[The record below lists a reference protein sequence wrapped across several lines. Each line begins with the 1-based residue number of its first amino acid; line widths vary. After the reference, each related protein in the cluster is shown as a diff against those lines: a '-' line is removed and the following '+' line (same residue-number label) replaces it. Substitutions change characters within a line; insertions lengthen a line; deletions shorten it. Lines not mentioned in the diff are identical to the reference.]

1 MFRDKITAEA
11 ARGKQ
16 FSSSVTKRA
25 SCSLKIGNFE
35 FGGDRSR
42 LENFPMKHSN
52 LLRLSLILGC
62 IALFLTACSRD
73 PNVRKQKYYE
83 SGQKYYAAGKYRE
96 AIIQFRNATEVDET
110 FAAAHYQLAQTYTKL
125 QDWSKVYYE
134 LGRTLD
140 LQPDNYK
147 AQADLANL
155 IVAYGQPD
163 QLKEAQ
169 EHIDVLLQ
177 KQPNSADTHMALAN
191 LLNRQGKGEQ
201 ALAEM
206 QKAISLAPDRGD
218 AYLALAAL
226 QNQASQFDSAE
237 ASYKKAVA
245 LNGNDTGPRLA
256 LAAFY
261 QSRSRYAE
269 AEQLVQQVIAA
280 NPQDT
285 DSRAELVKIYL
296 SEGKRNEAEAFL
308 KQVKQD
314 FPNNSAG
321 YRMLGDYYY
330 EIQDYDKAVAEY
342 QSLHQDHPK
351 DLQVSKNYIQLLIL
365 KDRIDEANK
374 LNESLLKARPKDDEC
389 LVYRGEIQLRQ
400 GKAKDAAL
408 TLQDVASSSPGLAV
422 AHYQLG
428 LALAQTGDVDRAA
441 SEWHQAVQLA
451 PDMLDGY
458 VLLAR
463 YDMQKNDMSGLEEV
477 ATKIIG
483 LRPNAPDGY
492 AQRALSL
499 MQRKQFAAAEED
511 ARKAIQVAP
520 QSSAGY
526 MQMGNLKKLQANF
539 GEAESW
545 YRQALSREPN
555 SPDVLGAL
563 MSVYLLEKHPERA
576 IATAKEQI
584 AAQPNNGG
592 FHGLLGAVLLNQKY
606 YAGAQAELQKA
617 VDLNKHDTD
626 SYVRLGQAQYRA
638 GAIDAAMT
646 TCANGLRD
654 NPNAYPLY
662 LLMGSVYEKRNDLNN
677 AKVVYQKALDLK
689 PDDPAASNN
698 LAYVLL
704 ETNSNPDLALQLAQ
718 TARRE
723 DPEQPT
729 FADTLGWALYQKGVY
744 DSAINMFKEA
754 IRLDEKYK
762 QPDNATYHYH
772 LGLAYARASQPVLAK
787 QHLERVLKINPNYS
801 DAADVKKELA
811 QLKS

>member
-1 MFRDKITAEA
+1 
-11 ARGKQ
+11 
-16 FSSSVTKRA
+16 
-25 SCSLKIGNFE
+25 
-35 FGGDRSR
+35 
-42 LENFPMKHSN
+42 MKHSH
-52 LLRLSLILGC
+52 LLRLSLTLGC
-62 IALFLTACSRD
+62 IAIFLTACSRD

-125 QDWSKVYYE
+125 QDWAKVYYE
-134 LGRTLD
+134 LGRTVD

-155 IVAYGQPD
+155 LILYGQAD

-169 EHIDVLLQ
+169 QHIDILLQ
-177 KQPNSADTHMALAN
+177 KQPDSADTHIAVAN
-191 LLNRQGKGEQ
+191 LLNKQGKPDQ
-201 ALAEM
+201 ALVEM
-206 QKAISLAPDRGD
+206 QKAISFAPDRSD
-218 AYLALAAL
+218 AYLDLAAL
-226 QNQASQFDSAE
+226 QTETNQFDAAE
-237 ASYKKAVA
+237 ASYKKAIA
-245 LNGNDTGPRLA
+245 LDSSANPRLA

-269 AEQLVQQVIAA
+269 AEQQVQQVIAS
-280 NPQDT
+280 NPQET
-285 DSRAELVKIYL
+285 DPRAELVKIYL

-321 YRMLGDYYY
+321 YRMLGDYYF

-351 DLQVSKNYIQLLIL
+351 DIQVSKNYIQLLIL

-374 LNESLLKARPKDDEC
+374 LNESLLKTRPKDDEC
-389 LVYRGEIQLRQ
+389 LVYRGEIQLQQ
-400 GKAKDAAL
+400 GKAKDAVL

-428 LALAQTGDVDRAA
+428 LALAQTGDLDRAA

-451 PDMLDGY
+451 PDMLDAY

-463 YDMQKNDMSGLEEV
+463 YDMQKSDMSGLEDV
-477 ATKIIG
+477 STKIIG

-499 MQRKQFAAAEED
+499 MQRKQFGAAEED

-555 SPDVLGAL
+555 SSDVLGAL
-563 MSVYLLEKHPERA
+563 MSVYLLQKQPDKA
-576 IATAKEQI
+576 IAIAKEQI

-592 FHGLLGAVLLNQKY
+592 FHGLLGTVLLNQKD

-626 SYVRLGQAQYRA
+626 AYVRLGQAQYRA
-638 GAIDAAMT
+638 GSIDAAMT
-646 TCANGLRD
+646 TCNSGLRD
-654 NPNAYPLY
+654 NPNAYPFY
-662 LLMGSVYEKRNDLNN
+662 LLMGSVYEKKNDLNN
-677 AKVVYQKALDLK
+677 AKLVYQKALDLK

-698 LAYVLL
+698 LAYILL

-754 IRLDEKYK
+754 IRLSDKYK
-762 QPDNATYHYH
+762 QPDNPTYHYH
-772 LGLAYARASQPVLAK
+772 LGLAYARASQPALAK
-787 QHLERVLKINPNYS
+787 QNLERVLKINPNYN
-801 DAADVKKELA
+801 DAATVKKELA